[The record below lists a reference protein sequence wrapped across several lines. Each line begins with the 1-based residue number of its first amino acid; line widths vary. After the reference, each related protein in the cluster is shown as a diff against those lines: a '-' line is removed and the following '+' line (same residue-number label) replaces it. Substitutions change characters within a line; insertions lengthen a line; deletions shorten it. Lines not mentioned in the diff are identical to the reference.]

1 MMNKNI
7 LTMMALAM
15 SAASLSQ
22 GAESF
27 DFNTWL
33 PGRFKLFDAKRDNA
47 ENPWIQSVDLRFR
60 PQYQWGYM
68 DPAGGADRVKGG
80 ADGHGRRGNDEWRRF
95 RIGGQAK
102 VLNHFLLFCDWDIGG
117 LQQRYKYS
125 GGEWGRSAAKSGVY
139 ELYVQGTFEPVTLT
153 LGKSKPA
160 YIGEYRTSN
169 SKILTIERSD
179 LVNQLTAEALYG
191 ISAKNSDKK
200 AKFGWEFGVWVNGQH
215 DDQWLSPAFNS
226 SSNVMVGGGI
236 SYATGE
242 KSRLYLDYMHSF
254 LNEDRDIAEGITY
267 KGPGAQDVV
276 ALTWET
282 KRDRFSF
289 MAEGM
294 AGFNVNGS
302 SGKKDGSENVAGLSL
317 IPSYRLS
324 KHTEAVFRYQ
334 LAAGSNAVDG
344 YSRYATT
351 NSAYSSVCDLS
362 QGFYF
367 GVNYYVNPDKPD
379 MMRVM
384 LGAEYRNAEGLDAKG
399 AKGFTGWQ
407 YGAALR
413 ANF

>member
-33 PGRFKLFDAKRDNA
+33 TGRFKIFDAKRDNA

>member
-1 MMNKNI
+1 MNKNI

-15 SAASLSQ
+15 SAVSLSQ

-33 PGRFKLFDAKRDNA
+33 PGRFKLFDAERDNA
-47 ENPWIQSVDLRFR
+47 KNPWVQSFDLRFR
-60 PQYQWGYM
+60 PQYQWGCL
-68 DPAGGADRVKGG
+68 DPAGSADRVKGG
-80 ADGHGRRGNDEWRRF
+80 AKGDGRRGNDEWRRF
-95 RIGGQAK
+95 RIGAQAE

-125 GGEWGRSAAKSGVY
+125 NDAWHRSASKSSVY
-139 ELYVQGTFEPVTLT
+139 ELYVQGTFELVTFT

-160 YIGEYRTSN
+160 FIGEYRTSD
-169 SKILTIERSD
+169 SKILTIERSN

-191 ISAKNSDKK
+191 ISVKNSDKK
-200 AKFGWEFGVWVNGQH
+200 AKFGWELGVWVNGQH

-226 SSNVMVGGGI
+226 GSNALFGGGL
-236 SYATGE
+236 SYATSD

-254 LNEDRDIAEGITY
+254 LNEDRTLGEGIAY
-267 KGPGAQDVV
+267 NGAGAQDVL

-282 KRDRFSF
+282 KHDRFSF

-294 AGFNVNGS
+294 VGFNVNVAKD
-302 SGKKDGSENVAGLSL
+302 KKDGAENVAGLSL
-317 IPSYRLS
+317 IPSYKLS

-334 LAAGSNAVDG
+334 LAAGSNAVDA

-351 NSAYSSVCDLS
+351 NSAYSSVSDLL

-384 LGAEYRNAEGLDAKG
+384 LGAEYQDSAGRDAKG
-399 AKGFTGWQ
+399 NKGFTGWQ
-407 YGAALR
+407 YSAALR

>member
-1 MMNKNI
+1 MNKNI
-7 LTMMALAM
+7 LTMMALSLGAV
-15 SAASLSQ
+15 SLSQ
-22 GAESF
+22 GAENF

-33 PGRFKLFDAKRDNA
+33 PGCFKLFDAERDNA
-47 ENPWIQSVDLRFR
+47 KNPWVQSVDLRFR
-60 PQYQWGYM
+60 PQYQWGYV
-68 DPAGGADRVKGG
+68 DPAGGADRVKGSS
-80 ADGHGRRGNDEWRRF
+80 DGLGRRSNEEWRRF

-117 LQQRYKYS
+117 LQQRYKFS
-125 GGEWGRSAAKSGVY
+125 DGNWHRSASKSSVY
-139 ELYVQGTFEPVTLT
+139 ELFVQGTFEPVTLT
-153 LGKSKPA
+153 VGKSKPA
-160 YIGEYRTSN
+160 FIGEYRTSD
-169 SKILTIERSD
+169 SKILTIERSN

-200 AKFGWEFGVWVNGQH
+200 AKIGWELGVWVNAQH

-226 SSNVMVGGGI
+226 DSNVMVGGGL
-236 SYATGE
+236 SYATSD

-254 LNEDRDIAEGITY
+254 QHEDRALDKGLAY
-267 KGPGAQDVV
+267 QGPGAQDVL

-282 KRDRFSF
+282 KHDRFSF

-294 AGFNVNGS
+294 AGFRVTGAE
-302 SGKKDGSENVAGLSL
+302 GKKEGAENVWGLSL
-317 IPSYRLS
+317 IPSYKLT

-334 LAAGSNAVDG
+334 LAAGSNAVDA

-351 NSAYSSVCDLS
+351 NSAYSSASDLL

-367 GVNYYVNPDKPD
+367 GVNFYVTPDKPD

-384 LGAEYRNAEGLDAKG
+384 LGAEYQDSAGRDAKG
-399 AKGFTGWQ
+399 NKGFTGWQ
-407 YGAALR
+407 YSTALR

>member
-60 PQYQWGYM
+60 PQYQWGYL

-200 AKFGWEFGVWVNGQH
+200 AKFGWEFGVWANGQH

-236 SYATGE
+236 SYAMGE

-254 LNEDRDIAEGITY
+254 LNEDRDVAEGITY

-302 SGKKDGSENVAGLSL
+302 SGKKDGSENAAGLSL

-351 NSAYSSVCDLS
+351 NSAYSSVCDMS